1 MYVCVWMSLCGS
13 HLKFDTLAY
22 SQSSLSLFLSLFAS
36 VSLVQSKRRARAG
49 GKDLSDAPELDRNNV
64 SFELPDELFNKTFRT
79 VTQVSQAFSRLIM
92 VSCIS
97 IYGLKIEIP
106 NSENDYDCQKAVTEL

>member
-1 MYVCVWMSLCGS
+1 M
-13 HLKFDTLAY
+13 
-22 SQSSLSLFLSLFAS
+22 
-36 VSLVQSKRRARAG
+36 QSKRRARAG

-97 IYGLKIEIP
+97 IYGLKIKIP
-106 NSENDYDCQKAVTEL
+106 KKRKRLRLPKSCYGALKL